1 MFFGVLGFGES
12 PFGDVGFNPDV
23 KVNVTGQSLT
33 LTLSNAYSV
42 NKTHFVNGFNL
53 SLTEGT
59 ITPQVV
65 PQEASFNTTVTLND
79 ATVIADGTIHLPA
92 NSLGMTVSLGA
103 TIGYEVI
110 ASETGFAIPVNLNF
124 SQANI
129 LLDANPT
136 ITGQTITSAA
146 GTVATGPGV
155 TGFELDAAVLK
166 DDGEKTF
173 TVTVAQD
180 GSYNNVFV
188 IDGVQKPTLTLRTGT
203 KYIFDQSDGT
213 NATHPLRL
221 QTTSGGAYNK
231 NVTVVGTPGQA
242 GARVEYI
249 APVNEFESLRYYCT
263 THGAGMGNTI
273 SIVGTSIIQS
283 PVAAVS
289 GQTITASVNSLI
301 PGWTADVTGQQASL
315 SVNSVNLGYAV
326 NATGNLMTSATDGL
340 FAFTFSDVDDTTT
353 ATVSGTSIST
363 TGAGGASYSDVS
375 TSGAGTIPSTA
386 VPNTGAGGSSYS
398 EVSTT
403 GAGTIDER
411 EVA

>member
-12 PFGDVGFNPDV
+12 PFGDVGFNPDA
-23 KVNVTGQSLT
+23 KVVVTGQSLT

-42 NKTHFVNGFNL
+42 QKTHFVNGFNL
-53 SLTEGT
+53 SLTQGT

-79 ATVIADGTIHLPA
+79 PTVIADGTIHLPA

-103 TIGYEVI
+103 TTGYEVKP
-110 ASETGFAIPVNLNF
+110 AETGFAIPVDLNF

-129 LLDANPT
+129 FLNADPT
-136 ITGQTITSAA
+136 ITGQTITSAV
-146 GTVATGPGV
+146 GQVATGPGI

-173 TVTVAQD
+173 AVTVVQS
-180 GSYNNVFV
+180 GGQNIFV
-188 IDGVQKPTLTLRTGT
+188 IDGVQKPSLSLITGN
-203 KYIFDQSDGT
+203 KYIFDQSDDT
-213 NATHPLRL
+213 NATHPLRIAANGVIDN
-221 QTTSGGAYNK
+221 T
-231 NVTVVGTPGQA
+231 NVTVVGTPGSP

-249 APVNEFESLRYYCT
+249 PPVNEFRNITYFCT
-263 THGAGMGNTI
+263 THGAGMGNAI
-273 SIVGTSIIQS
+273 SITGTSIIQS

-289 GQTITASVNSLI
+289 GQTITATVNSLI
-301 PGWTADVTGQQASL
+301 PGWTTNVTGQQANL
-315 SVNSVNLGYAV
+315 SVNNVNFGYAV
-326 NATGNLMTSATDGL
+326 NAIGFNVPINVDNL

-403 GAGTIDER
+403 GAGTIEG
-411 EVA
+411 EAA

>member
-1 MFFGVLGFGES
+1 MSIGSVAFSEAPFSSKGFS
-12 PFGDVGFNPDV
+12 PDA
-23 KVNVTGQSLT
+23 KVTPAGLSLT

-42 NKTHFVNGFNL
+42 QKTHFVNGFNL
-53 SLTEGT
+53 SLTQGT
-59 ITPQVV
+59 ITPQIV
-65 PQEASFNTTVTLND
+65 PQEANFNTTVTLND
-79 ATVIADGTIHLPA
+79 PTVIADGTIHLPA

-103 TIGYEVI
+103 TTGYEVI
-110 ASETGFAIPVNLNF
+110 ASETGFAIPVDLNF

-129 LLDANPT
+129 FLNADVTL
-136 ITGQTITSAA
+136 TGQTITSAV
-146 GTVATGPGV
+146 GQVATGPGI

-173 TVTVAQD
+173 AVTVVQS
-180 GSYNNVFV
+180 GGQNIFV
-188 IDGVQKPTLTLRTGT
+188 IDGVQKPALSLVTGT

-213 NATHPLRL
+213 NANHPLRIAANGVL
-221 QTTSGGAYNK
+221 DNT

-249 APVNEFESLRYYCT
+249 APVNEVRNISYFCT
-263 THGAGMGNTI
+263 VHGAGMGNTI
-273 SIVGTSIIQS
+273 SITGTQINLS

-289 GQTITASVNSLI
+289 GQTITASVNSVI
-301 PGWTADVTGQQASL
+301 PEWIANVVGQQANL
-315 SVNSVNLGYAV
+315 SVNNVNFGYAV
-326 NATGNLMTSATDGL
+326 NAVGFNVPINVDNL

-403 GAGTIDER
+403 GAGTIEG
-411 EVA
+411 EAA

>member
-1 MFFGVLGFGES
+1 MSIGSVAFSEAPFSSKGFS
-12 PFGDVGFNPDV
+12 PDA
-23 KVNVTGQSLT
+23 KVTPAGLSLT

-42 NKTHFVNGFNL
+42 QKTHFVNGFNL
-53 SLTEGT
+53 SLTQGT
-59 ITPQVV
+59 VTPQVV
-65 PQEASFNTTVTLND
+65 PQEANFNTTVTLND
-79 ATVIADGTIHLPA
+79 PTVIADGTIHLPA

-103 TIGYEVI
+103 TTGYEVI
-110 ASETGFAIPVNLNF
+110 APETGFAIPVDLNF

-129 LLDANPT
+129 FLNADVTL
-136 ITGQTITSAA
+136 TGQTITSAV
-146 GTVATGPGV
+146 GQVATGPGI

-173 TVTVAQD
+173 AVTVVQS
-180 GSYNNVFV
+180 GGQNIFV
-188 IDGVQKPTLTLRTGT
+188 IDGVQKPALSLVTGT

-213 NATHPLRL
+213 NANHPLRIAANGVL
-221 QTTSGGAYNK
+221 DNT

-249 APVNEFESLRYYCT
+249 APVNEVRNITYFCT
-263 THGAGMGNTI
+263 VHGAGMGNTI
-273 SIVGTSIIQS
+273 SITGTQINLS

-289 GQTITASVNSLI
+289 GQTITASVNSVI
-301 PGWTADVTGQQASL
+301 PEWIANVVGQQANL
-315 SVNSVNLGYAV
+315 SVNNVNFGYAV
-326 NATGNLMTSATDGL
+326 NAVGFNVPINVDNL

-403 GAGTIDER
+403 GAGTIEG
-411 EVA
+411 EAA

>member
-12 PFGDVGFNPDV
+12 PFGDVGFNPDA
-23 KVNVTGQSLT
+23 KVSVTGQSLT

-42 NKTHFVNGFNL
+42 QKTHFVNGFNL
-53 SLTEGT
+53 SLTQGT
-59 ITPQVV
+59 IEPIVV
-65 PQEASFNTTVTLND
+65 PQEANFSTTVTLND
-79 ATVIADGTIHLPA
+79 PTVIADGTIHLPA

-103 TIGYEVI
+103 TTGYEVKP
-110 ASETGFAIPVNLNF
+110 AETGFAIPVDLNF

-129 LLDANPT
+129 FLNADPT
-136 ITGQTITSAA
+136 ITGQTITSAV
-146 GTVATGPGV
+146 GTVATGPGI
-155 TGFELDAAVLK
+155 TGFELDTAVLK

-188 IDGVQKPTLTLRTGT
+188 IDGVQKPSLSLITGN
-203 KYIFDQSDGT
+203 KYIFDQSDDT
-213 NATHPLRL
+213 NATHPLRIAANGVL
-221 QTTSGGAYNK
+221 DNT

-249 APVNEFESLRYYCT
+249 PPVNETRSITYFCT
-263 THGAGMGNTI
+263 THGAGMGNAI
-273 SIVGTSIIQS
+273 SITGTSIIQS

-289 GQTITASVNSLI
+289 GQTITASVNSVVPEWI
-301 PGWTADVTGQQASL
+301 ANVTGQQANL
-315 SVNSVNLGYAV
+315 SVNNVNFGYAV
-326 NATGNLMTSATDGL
+326 NAIGFNVPINVDNL

-375 TSGAGTIPSTA
+375 TSGAGAIPRTA
-386 VPNTGAGGSSYS
+386 VSNTGAGGSSWS
-398 EVSTT
+398 EVPTT
-403 GAGTIDER
+403 GAGTIEG
-411 EVA
+411 EAA

>member
-12 PFGDVGFNPDV
+12 PFGDVGFNPDA
-23 KVNVTGQSLT
+23 KVVVTGQSLT

-42 NKTHFVNGFNL
+42 QKTHFVNGFNL
-53 SLTEGT
+53 SLTQGT

-79 ATVIADGTIHLPA
+79 PTVIADGTIHLPA

-103 TIGYEVI
+103 TTGFEIKP
-110 ASETGFAIPVNLNF
+110 AETGFAIPVDLNF

-129 LLDANPT
+129 FLDANPT
-136 ITGQTITSAA
+136 ITGQTITSAV
-146 GTVATGPGV
+146 GTVATGPGI

-188 IDGVQKPTLTLRTGT
+188 INGVQKPSLSLITGN
-203 KYIFDQSDGT
+203 KYIFDQSNET
-213 NATHPLRL
+213 NATHPLRIAANGVIDN
-221 QTTSGGAYNK
+221 T
-231 NVTVVGTPGQA
+231 NVTVVGTPGQP

-249 APVNEFESLRYYCT
+249 PPVNEFRSITYFCT

-273 SIVGTSIIQS
+273 SITGTSIVQS

-289 GQTITASVNSLI
+289 GQTITASVNSVVPEWI
-301 PGWTADVTGQQASL
+301 ANVTGQQANL
-315 SVNSVNLGYAV
+315 SVNNLNFGYAV
-326 NATGNLMTSATDGL
+326 NAIGFNVPINVDNL

-375 TSGAGTIPSTA
+375 TSGAGAIPSTA
-386 VPNTGAGGSSYS
+386 VSNTGAGGSSWS
-398 EVSTT
+398 EVPTT
-403 GAGTIDER
+403 GAGTIEG
-411 EVA
+411 EAA

>member
-1 MFFGVLGFGES
+1 MSIGSVAFSEAPFSSKGFS
-12 PFGDVGFNPDV
+12 PDA
-23 KVNVTGQSLT
+23 KVTPAGLSLT

-42 NKTHFVNGFNL
+42 QKTHFVNGFNL

-59 ITPQVV
+59 ITPQIV
-65 PQEASFNTTVTLND
+65 PQEANFNTTVTLND
-79 ATVIADGTIHLPA
+79 PTVIADGTIHLPA

-103 TIGYEVI
+103 TTGYEVI
-110 ASETGFAIPVNLNF
+110 ASETGFAIPVDLNF

-129 LLDANPT
+129 FLNADVTL
-136 ITGQTITSAA
+136 TGQTITSAV
-146 GTVATGPGV
+146 GQVATGPGI

-173 TVTVAQD
+173 AVTVVQS
-180 GSYNNVFV
+180 GGQNIFV
-188 IDGVQKPTLTLRTGT
+188 IDGVQKPALSLVTGT

-213 NATHPLRL
+213 NANHPLRIAANGVL
-221 QTTSGGAYNK
+221 DNT

-249 APVNEFESLRYYCT
+249 APVNEVRNITYFCT
-263 THGAGMGNTI
+263 VHGAGMGNTI
-273 SIVGTSIIQS
+273 SITGTQINLS

-289 GQTITASVNSLI
+289 GQTITASVNSVI
-301 PGWTADVTGQQASL
+301 PEWIANVVGQQANL
-315 SVNSVNLGYAV
+315 SVNNVNFGYAV
-326 NATGNLMTSATDGL
+326 NAVGFNVPINVDNL

-403 GAGTIDER
+403 GAGTIEG
-411 EVA
+411 EAA

>member
-1 MFFGVLGFGES
+1 MSIGSVAFSEAPFSSKGFS
-12 PFGDVGFNPDV
+12 PDA
-23 KVNVTGQSLT
+23 KVTPAGLSLT

-42 NKTHFVNGFNL
+42 QKTHFVNGFNL

-59 ITPQVV
+59 ITPQIV
-65 PQEASFNTTVTLND
+65 PQEANFNTTVTLND
-79 ATVIADGTIHLPA
+79 PTVIADGTIHLPA

-103 TIGYEVI
+103 TTGYEVI
-110 ASETGFAIPVNLNF
+110 ASETGFAIPVDLNF

-129 LLDANPT
+129 FLNADVTL
-136 ITGQTITSAA
+136 TGQTITSAV
-146 GTVATGPGV
+146 GQVATGPGI

-173 TVTVAQD
+173 AVTVVQS
-180 GSYNNVFV
+180 GGQNIFV
-188 IDGVQKPTLTLRTGT
+188 IDGVQKPALSLVTGT

-213 NATHPLRL
+213 NANHPLRIAANGVL
-221 QTTSGGAYNK
+221 DNT

-249 APVNEFESLRYYCT
+249 APVNEVRNISYFCT
-263 THGAGMGNTI
+263 VHGAGMGNTI
-273 SIVGTSIIQS
+273 SITGTQINLS

-289 GQTITASVNSLI
+289 GQTITASVNSVI
-301 PGWTADVTGQQASL
+301 PEWIANVVGQQANL
-315 SVNSVNLGYAV
+315 SVNNVNFGYAV
-326 NATGNLMTSATDGL
+326 NAVGFNVPINVDNL

-403 GAGTIDER
+403 GAGTIEG
-411 EVA
+411 EAA

>member
-23 KVNVTGQSLT
+23 KVNATGQSLT
-33 LTLSNAYSV
+33 LTLSNAYSI

-53 SLTEGT
+53 SLTQGT

-65 PQEASFNTTVTLND
+65 PQENNFSTTVTLND
-79 ATVIADGTIHLPA
+79 PTVIADGTIHLPA

-103 TIGYEVI
+103 TTGYEVI
-110 ASETGFAIPVNLNF
+110 ASETGFAIPVDLNF

-129 LLDANPT
+129 LLNADPT
-136 ITGQTITSAA
+136 ITGQTITSAV
-146 GTVATGPGV
+146 GQVATGPGI

-173 TVTVAQD
+173 TVTVTQD
-180 GSYNNVFV
+180 GSYNNIFV
-188 IDGVQKPTLTLRTGT
+188 IDGVQKPSLSLITGN

-213 NATHPLRL
+213 NATHPLRIAANGVIDN
-221 QTTSGGAYNK
+221 T

-249 APVNEFESLRYYCT
+249 PPVNETRSITYFCT

-273 SIVGTSIIQS
+273 SITGTQINLS

-289 GQTITASVNSLI
+289 GQTITATVNSVI
-301 PGWTADVTGQQASL
+301 PEWIANIAGQQANL
-315 SVNSVNLGYAV
+315 SVNSVNLGYGV
-326 NATGNLMTSATDGL
+326 NVTGNLIASVTSGL

-386 VPNTGAGGSSYS
+386 VPNTGAGGSSWS

-403 GAGTIDER
+403 GAGTIEG
-411 EVA
+411 EAA

>member
-12 PFGDVGFNPDV
+12 PFGDVGFNPDA
-23 KVNVTGQSLT
+23 KVVVTGQSLT

-42 NKTHFVNGFNL
+42 QKTHFVNGFNL
-53 SLTEGT
+53 SLTQGT

-79 ATVIADGTIHLPA
+79 PTVIADGTIHLPA

-103 TIGYEVI
+103 TTGFEVKP
-110 ASETGFAIPVNLNF
+110 AETGFAIPVDLNF

-129 LLDANPT
+129 FLNADPT
-136 ITGQTITSAA
+136 ITGQTITSAV
-146 GTVATGPGV
+146 GQVATGPGI

-166 DDGEKTF
+166 DDGERTF
-173 TVTVAQD
+173 AVTVVQS
-180 GSYNNVFV
+180 GGQNIFV
-188 IDGVQKPTLTLRTGT
+188 IDGVQKPSLSLITGN

-213 NATHPLRL
+213 NATHPLRIAANGVIDN
-221 QTTSGGAYNK
+221 T

-249 APVNEFESLRYYCT
+249 PPVNETRSITYFCT
-263 THGAGMGNTI
+263 THGAGMGNAI
-273 SIVGTSIIQS
+273 SITGTSIIQS

-289 GQTITASVNSLI
+289 GQTITAVVNSLI
-301 PGWTADVTGQQASL
+301 PGWTADVTGQQANL
-315 SVNSVNLGYAV
+315 SVNNVNFGYAV
-326 NATGNLMTSATDGL
+326 NAIGFNVPINVDNL

-403 GAGTIDER
+403 GAGTIEG
-411 EVA
+411 EAA

>member
-1 MFFGVLGFGES
+1 MLSSVAFAEAAFSAEGFS
-12 PFGDVGFNPDV
+12 PDA
-23 KVNVTGQSLT
+23 KVTLQGQSLT
-33 LTLSNAYSV
+33 VTLSNAYSV
-42 NKTHFVNGFNL
+42 QKTHFVNGFNL
-53 SLTEGT
+53 SLTQGT
-59 ITPQVV
+59 IEPIVV
-65 PQEASFNTTVTLND
+65 PQEANFSTTVTLND
-79 ATVIADGTIHLPA
+79 PTVIADGTIHLPA

-103 TIGYEVI
+103 TTGFEVKP
-110 ASETGFAIPVNLNF
+110 AETGFAIPVDLNF

-129 LLDANPT
+129 FLNADPT
-136 ITGQTITSAA
+136 ITGQTITSAV
-146 GTVATGPGV
+146 GTVATGPGI

-166 DDGEKTF
+166 DDGERTF
-173 TVTVAQD
+173 AVTVVQS
-180 GSYNNVFV
+180 GGQNIFV
-188 IDGVQKPTLTLRTGT
+188 IDGVQKPSLSLITGN

-213 NATHPLRL
+213 NATHPLRIAANGVIDN
-221 QTTSGGAYNK
+221 T

-249 APVNEFESLRYYCT
+249 PPVNETRSITYFCT
-263 THGAGMGNTI
+263 THGAGMGNAI
-273 SIVGTSIIQS
+273 SITGTSIIQS

-289 GQTITASVNSLI
+289 GQTITAVVNSLI
-301 PGWTADVTGQQASL
+301 PGWTADVTGQQANL
-315 SVNSVNLGYAV
+315 SVNNVNFGYAV
-326 NATGNLMTSATDGL
+326 NAIGFNVPINVDNL

-403 GAGTIDER
+403 GAGTIEG
-411 EVA
+411 EAA

>member
-1 MFFGVLGFGES
+1 MSIGSVAFSEAPFSSKGFS
-12 PFGDVGFNPDV
+12 PDA
-23 KVNVTGQSLT
+23 KVTPAGLSLT

-42 NKTHFVNGFNL
+42 QKTHFVNGFNL
-53 SLTEGT
+53 SLTQGT
-59 ITPQVV
+59 VTPQIV
-65 PQEASFNTTVTLND
+65 PQEANFNTTVTLND
-79 ATVIADGTIHLPA
+79 PTVIADGTIHLPA

-103 TIGYEVI
+103 TTGYEVI
-110 ASETGFAIPVNLNF
+110 ASETGFAIPVDLNF

-129 LLDANPT
+129 FLNADVTL
-136 ITGQTITSAA
+136 TGQTITSAV
-146 GTVATGPGV
+146 GQVATGPGI

-173 TVTVAQD
+173 AVTVVQS
-180 GSYNNVFV
+180 GGQNIFV
-188 IDGVQKPTLTLRTGT
+188 IDGVQKPALSLVTGT

-213 NATHPLRL
+213 NANHPLRIAANGVL
-221 QTTSGGAYNK
+221 DNT

-249 APVNEFESLRYYCT
+249 APVNEVRNITYFCT
-263 THGAGMGNTI
+263 VHGAGMGNTI
-273 SIVGTSIIQS
+273 SITGTQINLS

-289 GQTITASVNSLI
+289 GQTITASVNSVI
-301 PGWTADVTGQQASL
+301 PEWIANVVGQQANL
-315 SVNSVNLGYAV
+315 SVNNVNFGYAV
-326 NATGNLMTSATDGL
+326 NAVGFNVPINVDNL

-403 GAGTIDER
+403 GAGTIEG
-411 EVA
+411 EAA

>member
-1 MFFGVLGFGES
+1 MSIGSVAFSEAPFSSKGFS
-12 PFGDVGFNPDV
+12 PDA
-23 KVNVTGQSLT
+23 KVTPAGLSLT

-42 NKTHFVNGFNL
+42 QKTHFVNGFNL
-53 SLTEGT
+53 SLTQGT
-59 ITPQVV
+59 VTPQVV
-65 PQEASFNTTVTLND
+65 PQEANFNTTVTLND
-79 ATVIADGTIHLPA
+79 PTVIADGTIHLPA

-103 TIGYEVI
+103 TTGYEVI
-110 ASETGFAIPVNLNF
+110 ASETGFAIPVDLNF

-129 LLDANPT
+129 FLNADVTL
-136 ITGQTITSAA
+136 TGQTITSAV
-146 GTVATGPGV
+146 GQVATGPGI

-173 TVTVAQD
+173 AVTVVQS
-180 GSYNNVFV
+180 GGQNIFV
-188 IDGVQKPTLTLRTGT
+188 IDGVQKPALSLVTGT

-213 NATHPLRL
+213 NANHPLRIAANGVL
-221 QTTSGGAYNK
+221 DNT

-249 APVNEFESLRYYCT
+249 APVNEVRNISYFCT
-263 THGAGMGNTI
+263 VHGAGMGNTI
-273 SIVGTSIIQS
+273 SITGTQINLS

-289 GQTITASVNSLI
+289 GQTITASVNSVI
-301 PGWTADVTGQQASL
+301 PEWIANVVGQQANL
-315 SVNSVNLGYAV
+315 SVNNVNFGYAV
-326 NATGNLMTSATDGL
+326 NAVGFNVPINVDNL

-403 GAGTIDER
+403 GAGTIEG
-411 EVA
+411 EAA

>member
-1 MFFGVLGFGES
+1 MSIGSVAFSEAPFSSKGFS
-12 PFGDVGFNPDV
+12 PDA
-23 KVNVTGQSLT
+23 KVTPAGLSLT

-42 NKTHFVNGFNL
+42 QKTHFVNGFNL
-53 SLTEGT
+53 SLTQGT
-59 ITPQVV
+59 ITPQIV
-65 PQEASFNTTVTLND
+65 PQEANFNTTVTLND
-79 ATVIADGTIHLPA
+79 PTVIADGTIHLPA

-103 TIGYEVI
+103 TTGYEVI
-110 ASETGFAIPVNLNF
+110 APETGFAIPVDLNF

-129 LLDANPT
+129 FLNADVTL
-136 ITGQTITSAA
+136 TGQTITSAV
-146 GTVATGPGV
+146 GQVATGPGI

-173 TVTVAQD
+173 AVTVVQS
-180 GSYNNVFV
+180 GGQNIFV
-188 IDGVQKPTLTLRTGT
+188 IDGVQKPALSLVTGT

-213 NATHPLRL
+213 NANHPLRIAANGVL
-221 QTTSGGAYNK
+221 DNT

-249 APVNEFESLRYYCT
+249 APVNEVRNISYFCT
-263 THGAGMGNTI
+263 VHGAGMGNTI
-273 SIVGTSIIQS
+273 SITGTQINLS

-289 GQTITASVNSLI
+289 GQTITASVNSVI
-301 PGWTADVTGQQASL
+301 PEWIANVVGQQANL
-315 SVNSVNLGYAV
+315 SVNNVNFGYAV
-326 NATGNLMTSATDGL
+326 NAVGFNVPINVDNL

-403 GAGTIDER
+403 GAGTIEG
-411 EVA
+411 EAA

>member
-1 MFFGVLGFGES
+1 MSMLSSVSFAEAPFSAEGFS
-12 PFGDVGFNPDV
+12 PDA
-23 KVNVTGQSLT
+23 KVQLQGQSLT
-33 LTLSNAYSV
+33 VTLSNTYSV
-42 NKTHFVNGFNL
+42 QKTHFVNGFNL
-53 SLTEGT
+53 SLTQGT

-79 ATVIADGTIHLPA
+79 PTVIADGTIHLPA

-103 TIGYEVI
+103 TTGYEVKP
-110 ASETGFAIPVNLNF
+110 AETGFAIPVDLNF

-129 LLDANPT
+129 FLNADPT
-136 ITGQTITSAA
+136 ITGQTITSAV
-146 GTVATGPGV
+146 GTVATGPGI

-173 TVTVAQD
+173 AVTVVQS
-180 GSYNNVFV
+180 GGQNIFV
-188 IDGVQKPTLTLRTGT
+188 INGVQKPSLSLITGN

-213 NATHPLRL
+213 NTNHPLRIAANGVIDN
-221 QTTSGGAYNK
+221 T

-249 APVNEFESLRYYCT
+249 PPVNETRSITYFCT
-263 THGAGMGNTI
+263 THGAGMGNAI
-273 SIVGTSIIQS
+273 SITGTSIIQS

-289 GQTITASVNSLI
+289 GQTITATVNSLI
-301 PGWTADVTGQQASL
+301 PGWTTNVTGQQANL
-315 SVNSVNLGYAV
+315 SVNNVNFGYAV
-326 NATGNLMTSATDGL
+326 NAIGFNVPINVDNL

-403 GAGTIDER
+403 GAGTIEG
-411 EVA
+411 EAA

>member
-1 MFFGVLGFGES
+1 MSMLSSVAFAEAAFSAEGFS
-12 PFGDVGFNPDV
+12 PDA
-23 KVNVTGQSLT
+23 KVQLQGQSLT
-33 LTLSNAYSV
+33 VTLSNTYSV
-42 NKTHFVNGFNL
+42 QKTHFVNGFNL
-53 SLTEGT
+53 SLTQGT
-59 ITPQVV
+59 IEPIVI
-65 PQEASFNTTVTLND
+65 PQEANFSTTVTLND
-79 ATVIADGTIHLPA
+79 PTVIADGTIHLPA

-103 TIGYEVI
+103 TTGYEVI
-110 ASETGFAIPVNLNF
+110 ASETGFAIPVDLNF

-129 LLDANPT
+129 FLNAQPT
-136 ITGQTITSAA
+136 ITGQTITSAV
-146 GTVATGPGV
+146 GTVATGPGI

-166 DDGEKTF
+166 DDGERTF
-173 TVTVAQD
+173 AVTVVQS
-180 GSYNNVFV
+180 GGQNIFV
-188 IDGVQKPTLTLRTGT
+188 IDGVQKPSLSLITGN

-213 NATHPLRL
+213 NATHPLRIAANGVIDN
-221 QTTSGGAYNK
+221 T

-249 APVNEFESLRYYCT
+249 PPVNETRSITYFCT
-263 THGAGMGNTI
+263 THGAGMGNAI
-273 SIVGTSIIQS
+273 SITGTSIIQS

-289 GQTITASVNSLI
+289 GQTITAVVNSLI
-301 PGWTADVTGQQASL
+301 PGWTADVTGQQANL
-315 SVNSVNLGYAV
+315 SVNNVNFGYAV
-326 NATGNLMTSATDGL
+326 NAIGFNVPINVDNL

-403 GAGTIDER
+403 GAGTIEG
-411 EVA
+411 EAA

>member
-1 MFFGVLGFGES
+1 MLSSVAFAEAAFSAEGFS
-12 PFGDVGFNPDV
+12 PDA
-23 KVNVTGQSLT
+23 KVTLQGQSLT
-33 LTLSNAYSV
+33 VTLSNAYSV
-42 NKTHFVNGFNL
+42 QKTHFVNGFNL
-53 SLTEGT
+53 SLTQGT
-59 ITPQVV
+59 IEPIVV
-65 PQEASFNTTVTLND
+65 PQEANFSTTVTLND
-79 ATVIADGTIHLPA
+79 PTVIADGTIHLPA

-103 TIGYEVI
+103 TTGYEVI
-110 ASETGFAIPVNLNF
+110 ASETGFAIPVDLNF

-129 LLDANPT
+129 FLNADPT
-136 ITGQTITSAA
+136 ITGQTITSAV
-146 GTVATGPGV
+146 GQVATGPGI

-166 DDGEKTF
+166 DDGERTF
-173 TVTVAQD
+173 AVTVVQS
-180 GSYNNVFV
+180 GGQNIFV
-188 IDGVQKPTLTLRTGT
+188 IDGVQKPSLSLITGN

-213 NATHPLRL
+213 NATHPLRIAANGVIDN
-221 QTTSGGAYNK
+221 T

-249 APVNEFESLRYYCT
+249 PPVNETRSITYFCT
-263 THGAGMGNTI
+263 THGAGMGNAI
-273 SIVGTSIIQS
+273 SITGTSIIQS

-289 GQTITASVNSLI
+289 GQTITAVVNSLI
-301 PGWTADVTGQQASL
+301 PGWTADVTGQQANL
-315 SVNSVNLGYAV
+315 SVNNVNFGYAV
-326 NATGNLMTSATDGL
+326 NAIGFNVPINVDNL

-403 GAGTIDER
+403 GAGTIEG
-411 EVA
+411 EAA

>member
-23 KVNVTGQSLT
+23 RVNVTGQSLT

-42 NKTHFVNGFNL
+42 QKTHFVNGFNL
-53 SLTEGT
+53 SLTQGT

-103 TIGYEVI
+103 TTGYEVI
-110 ASETGFAIPVNLNF
+110 ASETGFAIPVGLNF

-173 TVTVAQD
+173 AVTVVQS
-180 GSYNNVFV
+180 GGQNIFV
-188 IDGVQKPTLTLRTGT
+188 IDGVQKPSLSLITGN

-213 NATHPLRL
+213 NATHPLRIAANGVINN
-221 QTTSGGAYNK
+221 T

-249 APVNEFESLRYYCT
+249 PPVNETRSITYFCT
-263 THGAGMGNTI
+263 THGAGMGNAI
-273 SIVGTSIIQS
+273 SITGTSIIQS

-289 GQTITASVNSLI
+289 GQTITASVNSVI
-301 PGWTADVTGQQASL
+301 PEIRIHEAITGLQANL
-315 SVNSVNLGYAV
+315 SVNNVNFGYAV

>member
-42 NKTHFVNGFNL
+42 QKTHFVNGFNL
-53 SLTEGT
+53 SLTQGT

-103 TIGYEVI
+103 TTGYEVI

-136 ITGQTITSAA
+136 ITGQTITSAV
-146 GTVATGPGV
+146 GQVATGPGI

-173 TVTVAQD
+173 AVTVVQS
-180 GSYNNVFV
+180 GGQNIFV
-188 IDGVQKPTLTLRTGT
+188 IDGVQKPSLSLITGN

-213 NATHPLRL
+213 NTNHPLRIAANGVIDN
-221 QTTSGGAYNK
+221 T
-231 NVTVVGTPGQA
+231 NVTVVGTPGQS

-249 APVNEFESLRYYCT
+249 PPVNETRSITYFCT
-263 THGAGMGNTI
+263 VHGAGMGNTI
-273 SIVGTSIIQS
+273 SITGTSIVQS

-289 GQTITASVNSLI
+289 GQTITAVVNSLI
-301 PGWTADVTGQQASL
+301 PGWTADVTGQQANL
-315 SVNSVNLGYAV
+315 SVNNVNLGYAV
-326 NATGNLMTSATDGL
+326 NATGNLMTSTTDGL

-386 VPNTGAGGSSYS
+386 VPNTGAGGSSWS

>member
-1 MFFGVLGFGES
+1 MSMLSSVAFAEAAFSAEGFS
-12 PFGDVGFNPDV
+12 PDA
-23 KVNVTGQSLT
+23 KVTLQGQSLT
-33 LTLSNAYSV
+33 VTLSNAYSV
-42 NKTHFVNGFNL
+42 QKTHFVNGFNL
-53 SLTEGT
+53 SLTQGT
-59 ITPQVV
+59 IEPIVV
-65 PQEASFNTTVTLND
+65 PQEANFSTTVTLND
-79 ATVIADGTIHLPA
+79 PTVIADGTIHLPA

-103 TIGYEVI
+103 TTGFEVKP
-110 ASETGFAIPVNLNF
+110 AETGFAIPVDLNF

-129 LLDANPT
+129 FLNADPT
-136 ITGQTITSAA
+136 ITGQTITSAV
-146 GTVATGPGV
+146 GTVATGPGI

-173 TVTVAQD
+173 AVTVVQS
-180 GSYNNVFV
+180 GGQNIFV
-188 IDGVQKPTLTLRTGT
+188 IDGVQKPSLSLITGN

-213 NATHPLRL
+213 NATHPLRIAANGVIDN
-221 QTTSGGAYNK
+221 T

-249 APVNEFESLRYYCT
+249 PPVNETRSITYFCT
-263 THGAGMGNTI
+263 THGAGMGNAI
-273 SIVGTSIIQS
+273 SITGTSIIQS

-289 GQTITASVNSLI
+289 GQTITAVVNSLI
-301 PGWTADVTGQQASL
+301 PGWTADVTGQQANL
-315 SVNSVNLGYAV
+315 SVNNVNFGYAV
-326 NATGNLMTSATDGL
+326 NAIGFNVPINVDNL

-403 GAGTIDER
+403 GAGTIEG
-411 EVA
+411 EAA

>member
-1 MFFGVLGFGES
+1 MSMLSSVAFAEAAFSAEGFS
-12 PFGDVGFNPDV
+12 PDA
-23 KVNVTGQSLT
+23 KVTLQGQSLT
-33 LTLSNAYSV
+33 VTLSNAYSV
-42 NKTHFVNGFNL
+42 QKTHFVNGFNL
-53 SLTEGT
+53 SLTQGT
-59 ITPQVV
+59 ITPIVV
-65 PQEASFNTTVTLND
+65 PQEANFSTTVTLND
-79 ATVIADGTIHLPA
+79 PTVIADGTIHLPA

-103 TIGYEVI
+103 TTGYEVI
-110 ASETGFAIPVNLNF
+110 ASETGFAIPVDLNF

-129 LLDANPT
+129 FLNADPT
-136 ITGQTITSAA
+136 ITGQTITSAV
-146 GTVATGPGV
+146 GTVATGPGI

-166 DDGEKTF
+166 DDGERTF
-173 TVTVAQD
+173 AVTVVQS
-180 GSYNNVFV
+180 GGQNIFV
-188 IDGVQKPTLTLRTGT
+188 IDGVQKPSLSLITGN

-213 NATHPLRL
+213 NATHPLRIAANGVIDN
-221 QTTSGGAYNK
+221 T

-249 APVNEFESLRYYCT
+249 PPVNETRSITYFCT
-263 THGAGMGNTI
+263 THGAGMGNAI
-273 SIVGTSIIQS
+273 SITGTSIIQS

-289 GQTITASVNSLI
+289 GQTITAVVNSLI
-301 PGWTADVTGQQASL
+301 PGWTADVTGQQANL
-315 SVNSVNLGYAV
+315 SVNNVNFGYAV
-326 NATGNLMTSATDGL
+326 NAIGFNVPINVDNL

-403 GAGTIDER
+403 GAGTIEG
-411 EVA
+411 EAA

>member
-1 MFFGVLGFGES
+1 MSMLSSVAFAEAAFSAE
-12 PFGDVGFNPDV
+12 GFNPNA
-23 KVNVTGQSLT
+23 KVTLQGQSLT
-33 LTLSNAYSV
+33 VTLSNAYSV
-42 NKTHFVNGFNL
+42 QKTHFVNGFNL

-59 ITPQVV
+59 VTPQVV

-79 ATVIADGTIHLPA
+79 PTVIADGTIHLPA

-103 TIGYEVI
+103 TTGYEVI
-110 ASETGFAIPVNLNF
+110 ASETGFAIPVDLNF

-129 LLDANPT
+129 LLNADPT
-136 ITGQTITSAA
+136 ITGQTITSAV
-146 GTVATGPGV
+146 GQVATGPGI

-173 TVTVAQD
+173 TVTVTQD
-180 GSYNNVFV
+180 GSYNNIFV
-188 IDGVQKPTLTLRTGT
+188 IDGVQKPSLSLITGN

-213 NATHPLRL
+213 NATHPLRIAANGVIDN
-221 QTTSGGAYNK
+221 T

-249 APVNEFESLRYYCT
+249 PPVNETRSITYFCT

-273 SIVGTSIIQS
+273 SITGTQINLS

-289 GQTITASVNSLI
+289 GLSMTSSVNSVI
-301 PGWTADVTGQQASL
+301 PGWTANVTGQQANL
-315 SVNSVNLGYAV
+315 SVNNVNLGYAV
-326 NATGNLMTSATDGL
+326 NATGNLITSVTDGL

-375 TSGAGTIPSTA
+375 TSGAGTIPRTA
-386 VPNTGAGGSSYS
+386 VPNTGAGGSSWS

-403 GAGTIDER
+403 GAGTIEG
-411 EVA
+411 EAA

>member
-1 MFFGVLGFGES
+1 MIGSVAFSEA
-12 PFGDVGFNPDV
+12 PFSAEGFNPDA
-23 KVNVTGQSLT
+23 KVTLTGQSLT
-33 LTLSNAYSV
+33 VTLSNAYSV
-42 NKTHFVNGFNL
+42 QKTHFVNGFNL
-53 SLTEGT
+53 SLTQGT

-79 ATVIADGTIHLPA
+79 PTVIADGTIHLPA

-103 TIGYEVI
+103 TTGFEVKP
-110 ASETGFAIPVNLNF
+110 AETGFAIPVDLNF

-129 LLDANPT
+129 FLNAEVTL
-136 ITGQTITSAA
+136 TGQTITSAV
-146 GTVATGPGV
+146 GTVATGPGI

-173 TVTVAQD
+173 TVTVTQD
-180 GSYNNVFV
+180 GSYNNIFV
-188 IDGVQKPTLTLRTGT
+188 IDGVQKPSLSLITGN
-203 KYIFDQSDGT
+203 KYIFDQSNET
-213 NATHPLRL
+213 NVNHPLRI
-221 QTTSGGAYNK
+221 GANGVLDNT

-249 APVNEFESLRYYCT
+249 PPVNETRNITYFCT
-263 THGAGMGNTI
+263 VHGAGMGNTI
-273 SIVGTSIIQS
+273 SITGTSIIQS

-289 GQTITASVNSLI
+289 GQTITAVVNSLI
-301 PGWTADVTGQQASL
+301 PGWTADVTGQQANL

-326 NATGNLMTSATDGL
+326 NATGNLVTSATDGL

-386 VPNTGAGGSSYS
+386 VPNTGAGGSSWS

-403 GAGTIDER
+403 GAGTIEG
-411 EVA
+411 EAA

>member
-1 MFFGVLGFGES
+1 MSIGSVAFSEAPFSSKGFS
-12 PFGDVGFNPDV
+12 PDA
-23 KVNVTGQSLT
+23 KVTSAGLSLT

-42 NKTHFVNGFNL
+42 QKTHFVNGFNL

-59 ITPQVV
+59 ITPQIV
-65 PQEASFNTTVTLND
+65 PQEANFNTTVTLND
-79 ATVIADGTIHLPA
+79 PTVIADGTIHLPA

-103 TIGYEVI
+103 TTGYEVI
-110 ASETGFAIPVNLNF
+110 APETGFAIPVDLNF

-129 LLDANPT
+129 FLNADVTL
-136 ITGQTITSAA
+136 TGQTITSAV
-146 GTVATGPGV
+146 GQVATGPGI

-173 TVTVAQD
+173 AVTVVQS
-180 GSYNNVFV
+180 GGQNIFV
-188 IDGVQKPTLTLRTGT
+188 IDGVQKPALSLVTGT

-213 NATHPLRL
+213 NANHPLRIAANGVL
-221 QTTSGGAYNK
+221 DNT

-249 APVNEFESLRYYCT
+249 APVNEVRNITYFCT
-263 THGAGMGNTI
+263 VHGAGMGNTI
-273 SIVGTSIIQS
+273 SITGTQINLS

-289 GQTITASVNSLI
+289 GQTITASVNSVI
-301 PGWTADVTGQQASL
+301 PEWIANVVGQQANL
-315 SVNSVNLGYAV
+315 SVNNVNFGYAV
-326 NATGNLMTSATDGL
+326 NAVGFNVPINVDNL

-403 GAGTIDER
+403 GAGTIEG
-411 EVA
+411 EAA

>member
-1 MFFGVLGFGES
+1 MSIGSVAFSEAPFSSKGFS
-12 PFGDVGFNPDV
+12 PDA
-23 KVNVTGQSLT
+23 KVTPAGLSLT

-42 NKTHFVNGFNL
+42 QKTHFVNGFNL
-53 SLTEGT
+53 SLTQGT
-59 ITPQVV
+59 ITPQIV
-65 PQEASFNTTVTLND
+65 PQEANFNTTVTLND
-79 ATVIADGTIHLPA
+79 PTVIADGTIHLPA

-103 TIGYEVI
+103 TTGYEVI
-110 ASETGFAIPVNLNF
+110 ASETGFAIPVDLNF

-129 LLDANPT
+129 FLNADVTL
-136 ITGQTITSAA
+136 TGQTITSAV
-146 GTVATGPGV
+146 GQVATGPGI

-173 TVTVAQD
+173 AVTVVQS
-180 GSYNNVFV
+180 GGQNIFV
-188 IDGVQKPTLTLRTGT
+188 IDGVQKPALSLVTGT

-213 NATHPLRL
+213 NANHPLRIAANGVL
-221 QTTSGGAYNK
+221 DNT

-249 APVNEFESLRYYCT
+249 APVNEVRNITYFCT
-263 THGAGMGNTI
+263 VHGAGMGNTI
-273 SIVGTSIIQS
+273 SITGTQINLS

-289 GQTITASVNSLI
+289 GQTITASVNSVI
-301 PGWTADVTGQQASL
+301 PEWIANVVGQQANL
-315 SVNSVNLGYAV
+315 SVNNVNFGYAV
-326 NATGNLMTSATDGL
+326 NAVGFNVPINVDNL

-403 GAGTIDER
+403 GAGTIEG
-411 EVA
+411 EAA

>member
-12 PFGDVGFNPDV
+12 PFGDVGFNPDA
-23 KVNVTGQSLT
+23 KVVVTGQSLT

-42 NKTHFVNGFNL
+42 QKTHFVNGFNL
-53 SLTEGT
+53 SLTQGT

-79 ATVIADGTIHLPA
+79 PTVIADGTIHLPA

-103 TIGYEVI
+103 TTGYEVKP
-110 ASETGFAIPVNLNF
+110 AETGFAIPVDLNF

-129 LLDANPT
+129 FLNADPT
-136 ITGQTITSAA
+136 ITGQTITSAV
-146 GTVATGPGV
+146 GQVATGPGI

-173 TVTVAQD
+173 AVTVVQS
-180 GSYNNVFV
+180 GGQNIFV
-188 IDGVQKPTLTLRTGT
+188 IDGVQKPSLSLITGN
-203 KYIFDQSDGT
+203 KYIFDQSDDT
-213 NATHPLRL
+213 NATHPLRIAANGVIDN
-221 QTTSGGAYNK
+221 T

-249 APVNEFESLRYYCT
+249 PPVNETRSITYFCT
-263 THGAGMGNTI
+263 THGAGMGNAI
-273 SIVGTSIIQS
+273 SITGTSIIQS

-289 GQTITASVNSLI
+289 GQTITATVNSLI
-301 PGWTADVTGQQASL
+301 PGWTTNVTGQQANL
-315 SVNSVNLGYAV
+315 SVNNVNFGYAV
-326 NATGNLMTSATDGL
+326 NAIGFNVPINVDNL

-403 GAGTIDER
+403 GAGTIEG
-411 EVA
+411 EAA